1 MEIDLHK
8 LAEAFLQ
15 SDVRQG
21 YIDLAKGEVVLL
33 RDDMDEAEA
42 EAHVFEIEEDWEHYL
57 PLPNLVDERERE
69 IMLSFAESARE
80 GIRER
85 LQEALQGSG
94 ASSRFRHQVKRLLLQ
109 KDWEAH
115 FRRSMLEAAREFCQE
130 NELAYYE

>member
-57 PLPNLVDERERE
+57 PLPNLIDERERE
-69 IMLSFAESARE
+69 IMASFAADARE
-80 GIRER
+80 GVRER
-85 LQEALQGSG
+85 LQEALTG
-94 ASSRFRHQVKRLLLQ
+94 AGAAARFRHQVKRLLLQ
-109 KDWEAH
+109 KAWEIH
-115 FRRSMLEAAREFCQE
+115 LRESMLESARDFCQE
-130 NELAYYE
+130 NELAYKE